1 MARCHDE
8 NELTTWE
15 FVPMRKLICALAVMF
30 AMAGLVVAAE
40 VTAFKYD
47 PDNKEL
53 SVKDA
58 DNKELVYKLSG
69 KEKITS
75 TDKDGGNAADVKFE
89 DFEARLKKQG
99 DKLKMKI
106 DITTDKDN
114 KETITEMKYKKGKG
128 KN

>member
-1 MARCHDE
+1 
-8 NELTTWE
+8 
-15 FVPMRKLICALAVMF
+15 MF

-47 PDNKEL
+47 PDKKEL

-58 DNKELVYKLSG
+58 DNKEVVYKLSG

-89 DFEARLKKQG
+89 DFEARLKKQA

-114 KETITEMKYKKGKG
+114 KEILTEIKYKKGKG